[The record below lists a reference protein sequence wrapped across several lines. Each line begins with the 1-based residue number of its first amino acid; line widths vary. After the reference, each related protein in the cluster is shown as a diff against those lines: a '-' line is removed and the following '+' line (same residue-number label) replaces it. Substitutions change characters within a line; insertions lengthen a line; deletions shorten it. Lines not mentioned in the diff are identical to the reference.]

1 LVIEVAETS
10 LAADREKAD
19 VYAEGGIEECW
30 IVDTVH
36 ELIEVRTDIV
46 DGVYTRVMSYGRGQ
60 SIMPRAF
67 ADLTVSVAD
76 VLG

>member
-1 LVIEVAETS
+1 VAETS
-10 LAADREKAD
+10 LLADREKAD
-19 VYAEGGIEECW
+19 VYSEGGVEEYW

-36 ELIEVRTDIV
+36 DLIEVRTDIV
-46 DGVYTRVMSYGRGQ
+46 DGLYTRVTPYRRGEL
-60 SIMPRAF
+60 ITPRAF